1 MILEGASAEFRVT
14 PSQPPVAGKLV
25 EGLAGALVVRKDSAG
40 LFSRESGFTL
50 SCIPSLA
57 LVPLASFR

>member
-1 MILEGASAEFRVT
+1 MSLGSH
-14 PSQPPVAGKLV
+14 PHPQPPGEGKPV

-50 SCIPSLA
+50 SRIPSLA
-57 LVPLASFR
+57 LVPLASFQ